1 MLKSHTFVLQM
12 SVLGSARSKVLVDFR
27 QLLDI
32 RWGLNTPLLTPV
44 QKLSRTPGIRVKIKL
59 KAMIV
64 FILKQP
70 SSTKQQTFQ
79 EIGFI

>member
-1 MLKSHTFVLQM
+1 M
-12 SVLGSARSKVLVDFR
+12 VDFR

-44 QKLSRTPGIRVKIKL
+44 QKLSRTPGIGVKIKL

-64 FILKQP
+64 FILKKP
-70 SSTKQQTFQ
+70 SSSK
-79 EIGFI
+79 